1 MKGQTRIVPG
11 RCSRCSNPCIDQY
24 PSCDGLEDGFQAW
37 PSKPTE
43 YWIIC
48 YKKRLLE
55 KGTCKEDNIW
65 KSRKMPYNGTCTSV
79 LKLFLV
85 NLFRP
90 ALGGLMETMTR
101 HSSFLQVPGYAKLI
115 IAVKMA

>member
-79 LKLFLV
+79 LAIPGESLPSCTG
-85 NLFRP
+85 RP
-90 ALGGLMETMTR
+90 NGNYDTSQFFPTGPWLCKAYY
-101 HSSFLQVPGYAKLI
+101 SC
-115 IAVKMA
+115 MA